1 MNGLKQA
8 SNITAAVVTRRD
20 SVHVMPQIQLNAPP
34 WVILPPPSNLIT
46 PPWAFLPRFL
56 TGTQLYQQPSVL
68 VHVPEVKHR
77 MTNDELL
84 KRYGF
89 VDCHVS
95 IEPLENVEEED
106 IVEEEEEDYEVVEE
120 GDEVIFVGEIFP
132 AIQPQRKRKAI
143 REPTYHPSR
152 RLRRQSIG
160 WAETR
165 VLRNL
170 PMREIT
176 NLRDDIEIIN
186 EWEAED

>member
-1 MNGLKQA
+1 MNGLKQP
-8 SNITAAVVTRRD
+8 SNITTAVQTLRD
-20 SVHVMPQIQLNAPP
+20 SVPPLLHVMPQIQFNAPP
-34 WVILPPPSNLIT
+34 WVIIPPPSNLIT
-46 PPWAFLPRFL
+46 PPWTFLPRVL
-56 TGTQLYQQPSVL
+56 TGTQLHPQQP

-84 KRYGF
+84 KQYGF
-89 VDCHVS
+89 ADCHVC
-95 IEPLENVEEED
+95 IEPLEHEED

-120 GDEVIFVGEIFP
+120 EDNEVIIVGEVF
-132 AIQPQRKRKAI
+132 QPQRKRKAK
-143 REPTYHPSR
+143 RDPTYRPSR